1 MREPL
6 NTSRAFY
13 DPVHGLSMVPASE
26 RGLQATWRDPEKYEA
41 EGILSVSETL
51 EFTRLHY
58 LRQAGF
64 CFSSHPSAT
73 HTRYAHSIGTC
84 HLGRAALDQVDVRV
98 SDNERVRLGEWLA
111 NVTSREG
118 RTDLRDEF
126 LLALLL
132 HDIGHYPFSHV
143 LESNRHL
150 RQKGFPSHEEV
161 GVDLILDDVDSP
173 AVKAYDGL
181 SEFVTAS
188 RLGAKRLRT
197 VLKGMGVPGGL
208 NLRALA
214 YLVCK
219 TKREAIG
226 KEIGDEAL
234 VDALV
239 LLGHLVSGVVDI
251 DRLDHYVRDLYFTGT
266 SLAVF
271 NVFKLLNS
279 IYLNTANGK
288 AYIDREALPQAFNL
302 LQAKEYLRRYVF
314 EDPKNMAFNS
324 MLNYCVS
331 GYVQALD
338 AGCLEWKTEGS
349 PSDVDAMLTFTDG
362 QLLGVLS
369 LIAKPVGVAQMVELI
384 RAVCPYRLVEKVPL
398 EGFDG
403 KKRLDKSAELCGGGL
418 GLTYV
423 EDSLPRGLFL
433 LEGSKG
439 KVSLLS
445 MDELLFV
452 DDGGSE
458 HPIREAP
465 GFRSL
470 VRHLSAEAESN
481 RLHCW
486 VFARPDLTA
495 QEAAE
500 MGRCL
505 KGSLGLR

>member
-1 MREPL
+1 M

-13 DPVHGLSMVPASE
+13 DPVHGLSMIPTSE

-41 EGILSVSETL
+41 EGLLSVSETL

-98 SDNERVRLGEWLA
+98 SDGERVRLGEWLA
-111 NVTSREG
+111 SVTSREG
-118 RTDLRDEF
+118 RVDLRDEF

-143 LESNRHL
+143 LESNYHL
-150 RQKGFPSHEEV
+150 RKKGFPNHEEV

-173 AVKAYDGL
+173 VVKAYDEL
-181 SEFVTAS
+181 PEFATAS
-188 RLGAKRLRT
+188 EQGAKRLRT
-197 VLKGMGVPGGL
+197 VLKGIGAPGGV

-219 TKREAIG
+219 TKREDIG
-226 KEIGDEAL
+226 NEIGD
-234 VDALV
+234 DALV
-239 LLGHLVSGVVDI
+239 SSLALLGHLVSGVVDI
-251 DRLDHYVRDLYFTGT
+251 DRLDHYIRDLYFTGT

-279 IYLNTANGK
+279 VYLNPGNGR
-288 AYIDREALPQAFNL
+288 AYVDREALPQAFNL

-314 EDPKNMAFNS
+314 DDPKNMAFNA

-331 GYVQALD
+331 GYLQALEV
-338 AGCLEWKTEGS
+338 GGLEWTAGGGLE
-349 PSDVDAMLTFTDG
+349 DVGAMLTFTDG
-362 QLLGVLS
+362 QLLGTLS
-369 LIAKPVGVAQMVELI
+369 LMVKPAGAARMLELI
-384 RAVCPYRLVEKVPL
+384 RAGCPYRLVEKIVL
-398 EGFDG
+398 EGYDEKG
-403 KKRLDKSAELCGGGL
+403 GLAKLAELCGGGL

-445 MDELLFV
+445 MKELLFI
-452 DDGGSE
+452 DEGGVE
-458 HPIREAP
+458 HPIGEAP
-465 GFRSL
+465 DFRSL

-481 RLHCW
+481 GPRCW
-486 VFARPDLTA
+486 VFARPDLTTE
-495 QEAAE
+495 EAAE
-500 MGRCL
+500 MGSRL